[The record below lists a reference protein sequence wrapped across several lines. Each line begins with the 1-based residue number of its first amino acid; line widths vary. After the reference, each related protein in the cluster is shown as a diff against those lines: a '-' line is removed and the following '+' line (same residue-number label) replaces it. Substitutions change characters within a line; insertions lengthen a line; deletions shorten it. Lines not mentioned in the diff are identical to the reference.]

1 MTLSQRLMA
10 DLHTALRNRDEVRVS
25 TIRLARAAI
34 HNREIERGRPL
45 SDEEVYEVL
54 RSEVRRRR
62 EAIEAYRRGQR
73 DEAARREE
81 LEMAVLGEYL
91 PQPVGEAAL
100 RALVAD
106 AIRET
111 GATSGREA
119 GRAVGVVMRRVRGQ
133 ADGKT
138 VERLVRE
145 ALGGSTLD

>member
-10 DLHTALRNRDEVRVS
+10 DLHAALRNRDEVRVS

-34 HNREIERGRPL
+34 HNR
-45 SDEEVYEVL
+45 
-54 RSEVRRRR
+54 
-62 EAIEAYRRGQR
+62 
-73 DEAARREE
+73 
-81 LEMAVLGEYL
+81 
-91 PQPVGEAAL
+91 PQPIGEAAL

-119 GRAVGVVMRRVRGQ
+119 GRVVGVVMRRVRGQ

-145 ALGGSTLD
+145 ALGG